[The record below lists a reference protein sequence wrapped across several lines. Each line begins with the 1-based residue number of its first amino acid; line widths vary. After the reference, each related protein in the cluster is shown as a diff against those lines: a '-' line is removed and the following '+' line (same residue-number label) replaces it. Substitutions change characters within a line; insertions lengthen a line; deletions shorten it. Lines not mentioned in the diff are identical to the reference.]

1 MIVPMKART
10 IASLLAGML
19 AVTAVAAVQL
29 TNNSEP
35 LAKRMGTTPVVVELF
50 TSQGCNSCPPADAM
64 LGAIAH
70 DDSLRG
76 RVIPLAFHVDYWDH
90 LGWRDPFSSKS
101 WTQRQMAYVKQMNLS
116 SAYTPQLVVAGQKQ
130 LSASRPD
137 ILEQSIIAASQ
148 TAPVGKLAIQATRDA
163 NSVVA
168 NVTASDG
175 GNSDLVVALVE
186 YGVTTN
192 VGGGE
197 NKGRSLVDDA
207 IVRGFTRARPG
218 RTIFK
223 VDPDWKNLAVVAF
236 FQDRQSMAITN
247 ATISPL

>member
-1 MIVPMKART
+1 MKART
-10 IASLLAGML
+10 IASLFAGML

-64 LGAIAH
+64 LGAIAR
-70 DDSLRG
+70 DESLRG

-90 LGWRDPFSSKS
+90 LGWRDPFSSHS
-101 WTQRQMAYVKQMNLS
+101 WTQRQMAYVKQMNLA

-137 ILEQSIIAASQ
+137 VLEQSIIAASQ
-148 TAPVGKLAIQATRDA
+148 TAPVGKLAIEATRDSKA
-163 NSVVA
+163 VVA
-168 NVTASDG
+168 NVTATDG
-175 GNSDLVVALVE
+175 GNSDLVVALIE

-218 RTIFK
+218 RTTFK

-247 ATISPL
+247 AAITPL

>member
-19 AVTAVAAVQL
+19 AVTALAAVQL

-70 DDSLRG
+70 AASLRG
-76 RVIPLAFHVDYWDH
+76 RAIPLAFHVAYWDH

-101 WTQRQMAYVKQMNLS
+101 WTQRQMAYVKQMTLS
-116 SAYTPQLVVAGQKQ
+116 SASTPQLVVAGQKQ

-175 GNSDLVVALVE
+175 GNTDLPLAPLQS
-186 YGVTTN
+186 
-192 VGGGE
+192 
-197 NKGRSLVDDA
+197 SL
-207 IVRGFTRARPG
+207 P
-218 RTIFK
+218 
-223 VDPDWKNLAVVAF
+223 
-236 FQDRQSMAITN
+236 TN
-247 ATISPL
+247 A